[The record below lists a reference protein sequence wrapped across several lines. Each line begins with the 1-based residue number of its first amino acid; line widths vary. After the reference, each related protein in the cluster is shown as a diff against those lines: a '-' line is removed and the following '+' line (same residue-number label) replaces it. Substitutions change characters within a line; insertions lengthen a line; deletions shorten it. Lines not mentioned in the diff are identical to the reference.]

1 MDDTSF
7 ERLINIQSYSDEEL
21 RELADRLS
29 AEEREISKRRRI
41 LHVEIDIL
49 RAEIVR
55 RLRDKHTG
63 GAGLVDNGDVAV
75 LTDILS
81 GKTRKDQTKPPNK

>member
-1 MDDTSF
+1 MDDTPF
-7 ERLINIQSYSDEEL
+7 ERLINVQSYSDEEL
-21 RELADRLS
+21 RELADALAS
-29 AEEREISKRRRI
+29 EERELSMRRRI
-41 LHVEIDIL
+41 LHGEIDII

-63 GAGLVDNGDVAV
+63 GGLVLDGEVGA

-81 GKTRKDQTKPPNK
+81 GGKRRSPAEPSK